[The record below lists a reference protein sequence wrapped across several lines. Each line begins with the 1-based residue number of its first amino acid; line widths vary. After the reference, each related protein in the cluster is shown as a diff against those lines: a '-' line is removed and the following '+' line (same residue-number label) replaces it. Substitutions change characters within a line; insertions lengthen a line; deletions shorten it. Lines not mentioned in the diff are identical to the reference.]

1 MAKRFE
7 GKTALV
13 TGGSRGIGKAV
24 AERLL
29 QEGAKI
35 DVSDWDRTKTAVE
48 QIGVVDLLVNNAGM
62 LHQEI
67 FVNVEIDKF
76 DKILNT
82 NFKSAFNI
90 TQIVAR
96 GLISAGRPG
105 VVVNISGTRGLK
117 GAVGFM
123 PYCVSKAMMDM
134 LTKVTALE
142 LGPHKIR
149 VNSVNPTIVPT
160 DMTKDLYKNKEFL
173 QMFMSDHP
181 LGKFATVDDV
191 VNATLFLL
199 SDDST
204 MITGSNLAVDGGN
217 LIA

>member
-13 TGGSRGIGKAV
+13 EVGGIGKAV

-29 QEGAKI
+29 QEGAKVYVLGKSQENLEKLKTEHSSINTIQI

-96 GLISAGRPG
+96 GLISAGRQG
-105 VVVNISGTRGLK
+105 VVVNISGTRG
-117 GAVGFM
+117 
-123 PYCVSKAMMDM
+123 
-134 LTKVTALE
+134 
-142 LGPHKIR
+142 
-149 VNSVNPTIVPT
+149 
-160 DMTKDLYKNKEFL
+160 
-173 QMFMSDHP
+173 
-181 LGKFATVDDV
+181 
-191 VNATLFLL
+191 
-199 SDDST
+199 
-204 MITGSNLAVDGGN
+204 
-217 LIA
+217 